1 MFPLFFF
8 QLSNSLAPLAS
19 TFGGS
24 HLWPGWHQPSS
35 YERGRTLPTSRYG
48 TGPRCAVWPLPSW
61 GRIPSCN
68 PSGAV
73 RSSGRFFKDFLWVPG
88 FLKANPELVE
98 RYSVSVMFL
107 RAFIQVGW
115 ESIHPGNSMFHTSK
129 WLAICQLIGALK
141 PFYASILG
149 CASHFAPGS

>member
-1 MFPLFFF
+1 MVIFNSYVTNYQRVSSSFPTL
-8 QLSNSLAPLAS
+8 
-19 TFGGS
+19 
-24 HLWPGWHQPSS
+24 WHQPLGVAICDWVGTNPATSD
-35 YERGRTLPTSRYG
+35 RRTLPTSRYG
-48 TGPRCAVWPLPSW
+48 TGPRCAVWPLRSW

-73 RSSGRFFKDFLWVPG
+73 RSSGRWF
-88 FLKANPELVE
+88 PELVE

-107 RAFIQVGW
+107 RAFIQGGW

>member
-1 MFPLFFF
+1 VTG
-8 QLSNSLAPLAS
+8 LAPTQQLRAWQD
-19 TFGGS
+19 TAYQP
-24 HLWPGWHQPSS
+24 LWYWAALCSLTAPELGPNSKLQP
-35 YERGRTLPTSRYG
+35 
-48 TGPRCAVWPLPSW
+48 
-61 GRIPSCN
+61 
-68 PSGAV
+68 V
-73 RSSGRFFKDFLWVPG
+73 RRRSEQWQVFKDFLWVPG

-141 PFYASILG
+141 PFYTSILG